1 MGERIATRVTTP
13 STPRPVVTVAIP
25 TYNAGPYLRGAV
37 ESVLSQTFTDW
48 ELFVSDD
55 SSTDGSVDFLVNLMA
70 QDGRIHYAR
79 NQSRLGLPGNFTQC
93 ATLGTGRYLTI
104 FHQDDVM
111 LPSNLAVKVAML
123 DAHPRVG
130 MVHSNIEIIDSAGN
144 VIGGH
149 WDTTLK
155 KDAVLPGHVFLAN
168 TIAQSNI
175 VCAPS
180 AIVRRAV
187 FQEVGP
193 FDARLPWTCDW
204 DMWMRIAL
212 RCDIGVIG
220 RPQVQWRVH
229 HGQES
234 SRFDA
239 SLRGL
244 HDIDRLFRLLF
255 KERAP
260 HLGRERD
267 LRLAAQGTLVR
278 ESRVRSRHAWRH
290 GQRFEALKMRAFALL
305 RCREYLLR
313 QVYWALVR
321 RLQVQ
326 R

>member
-1 MGERIATRVTTP
+1 M
-13 STPRPVVTVAIP
+13 TVAIP
-25 TYNAGPYLRGAV
+25 TYNAGPYLPGAV
-37 ESVLSQTFTDW
+37 QSVLSQTFTDW

-55 SSTDGSVDFLVNLMA
+55 SSTDGSVDFLANLTA
-70 QDGRIHYAR
+70 QDGRIHYVR
-79 NQSRLGLPGNFTQC
+79 NLSRLGLPGNFTQC

-130 MVHSNIEIIDSAGN
+130 MVHSNIERIDPAGN

-149 WDTTLK
+149 WDTALT
-155 KDAVLPGHVFLAN
+155 KDAILPGRVFLAN

-180 AIVRRAV
+180 AMVRRAV

-229 HGQES
+229 QGQES
-234 SRFDA
+234 SSFDA
-239 SLRGL
+239 SIRGL
-244 HDIDRLFRLLF
+244 HDIDRLFSLLF
-255 KERAP
+255 NERAP
-260 HLGRERD
+260 ELGKQQKP
-267 LRLAAQGTLVR
+267 RLAAQATLAR
-278 ESRVRSRHAWRH
+278 EAAAHSRKAWRY
-290 GQRFEALKMRAFALL
+290 GRRLEALKMRIFALY
-305 RCREYLLR
+305 RCRQYLLR
-313 QVYWALVR
+313 RVYWTLMR
-321 RLQVQ
+321 RAGGED
-326 R
+326 